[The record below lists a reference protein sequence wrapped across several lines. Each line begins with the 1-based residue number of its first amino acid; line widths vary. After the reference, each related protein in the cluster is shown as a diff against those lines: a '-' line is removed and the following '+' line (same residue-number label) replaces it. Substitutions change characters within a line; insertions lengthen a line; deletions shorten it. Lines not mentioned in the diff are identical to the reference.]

1 MSFTQ
6 NTLRSFINSDGKLIL
21 CNEPFFTHFGC
32 CTEHLIGKSVAD
44 VFSSLEDMGLLQAV
58 QQCRQH
64 PDQSLTVEMEK
75 QCKGGCNHFRWE
87 IFSEEKEG
95 RVTGIHI
102 VGNYIRP
109 KKEVFVQ

>member
-6 NTLRSFINSDGKLIL
+6 NTLRSFVNADGKLLL

-44 VFSSLEDMGLLQAV
+44 VFSSREDTSLLQAV
-58 QQCRQH
+58 QHCCQH
-64 PDQSLTVEMEK
+64 PKESFTVEMEK
-75 QCKGGCNHFRWE
+75 SCKGGCNHFRWE
-87 IFSEEKEG
+87 IFAEERGG

-102 VGNYIRP
+102 VGNYIHP
-109 KKEVFVQ
+109 GLAINN